1 MGMSKK
7 KSQIKTIPY
16 VIALAWVLFLVP
28 NAFAKILD
36 LRSAGPLLT
45 RTQNPLSLLFVATP
59 WESPHTLNRGQFA
72 TTLNTTFS
80 NIFEYDQTGNTQ
92 LTLDMELW
100 RTAVDVTYGLTD
112 KIDVKIEIPMMSNA
126 GGFLDSFIQWYHTT
140 LGVPNGGRQ
149 LVASNQFTYTVSQ
162 NGTTLINYNS
172 CGLCLSD
179 MSIRFK
185 YQIDQKLLPWDLAIA
200 PVVKLPTG
208 AKSHGFGSGRF
219 DGGLSFLAQKS
230 LKRFHLTTQL
240 GLGVLGGHETLDPI
254 LRSTYFSFGQ
264 SLEFQINDAIAVI
277 GQLTGQTGAFHNV
290 DGSPLSSVVLD
301 LNIGFAGNMTL
312 EHSWL
317 DEFTYQLSFGEDVLG
332 LGPSVDFSAFLSVGM
347 RY

>member
-1 MGMSKK
+1 
-7 KSQIKTIPY
+7 
-16 VIALAWVLFLVP
+16 VALLVFLFWGFGAW
-28 NAFAKILD
+28 AKILD
-36 LRSAGPLLT
+36 LRPAGPLLT
-45 RTQNPLSLLFVATP
+45 RTQNPLYLLFVATP
-59 WESPHTLNRGQFA
+59 WESPHTLNRGQFE

-80 NIFEYDQTGNTQ
+80 NIFEYDQTGNTK

-100 RTAVDVTYGLTD
+100 RTTVDVTYGLAD
-112 KIDVKIEIPMMSNA
+112 NIDVKIEIPVISTA

-149 LVASNQFTYTVSQ
+149 LVANGQFTYTLSQ

-172 CGLCLSD
+172 CDLCLSD

-185 YQIDQKLLPWDLAIA
+185 YAIDQKFLPLDLAIA
-200 PVVKLPTG
+200 PILKLPTG
-208 AKSHGFGSGRF
+208 AKRHGFGSGHF

-240 GLGVLGGHETLDPI
+240 GLGVLGGHEALDPI

-264 SLEFQINDAIAVI
+264 SLEFQINNAIAVL
-277 GQLTGQTGAFHNV
+277 GQLTGQTGVFHSV
-290 DGSPLSSVVLD
+290 DGSPLSSVALD
-301 LNIGFAGNMTL
+301 LNIGFAGNITL

-317 DEFTYQLSFGEDVLG
+317 DEFTYQLSFGEDVLS
-332 LGPSVDFSAFLSVGM
+332 LGPSVDFSALLSIGV